1 MALLDSLKQAAGNVL
16 GQQSGSMQGAVVN
29 EIGSLIQQHG
39 GLNGL
44 LGKFQQ
50 SGLGAQVASWV
61 GTGPNQPITAQH
73 VIDAL
78 GSSQVGQIAQKLGI
92 DPQQVASHVA
102 TLLPQ
107 VVNHLTPN
115 GQMPASG
122 AVGEALNLFKS
133 KLAK

>member
-1 MALLDSLKQAAGNVL
+1 MSLLDSLKQAAGGVL
-16 GQQSGSMQGAVVN
+16 GQQSGGAQGAVVN

-73 VIDAL
+73 VMTAL

-92 DPQQVASHVA
+92 DPQQAASHLA
-102 TLLPQ
+102 NLLPQ

-115 GQMPASG
+115 GQVPASG